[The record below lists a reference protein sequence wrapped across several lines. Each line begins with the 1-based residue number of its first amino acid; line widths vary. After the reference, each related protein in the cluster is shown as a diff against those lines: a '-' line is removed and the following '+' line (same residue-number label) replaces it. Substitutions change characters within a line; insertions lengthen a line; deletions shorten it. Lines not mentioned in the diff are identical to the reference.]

1 MTAQFQSIEAFLA
14 MGGNAGYVFGAWG
27 LSVAVIAAL
36 IARAIATGR
45 REKARLARLQDE
57 TSP

>member
-1 MTAQFQSIEAFLA
+1 

-57 TSP
+57 AAP